1 MSLLYIGHSRASSLT
16 TRKLY
21 GDGTAIWS
29 RDHGNDVAAV
39 AVDSDGNVY
48 TAGRSATSGYYN
60 AIRKYTSAGTAITD
74 GWPVNIGNANQA
86 TSLAVDSA
94 GAVYVGSLWSSSSS
108 RGVQKYASTGGSVVW
123 QSNIGHSVYGLAIAD
138 DGHVIAVGARI
149 SNNTIRKLNASSG
162 AQIWAADHGAITR
175 AVAVDGDGNIY
186 TGGDASS
193 SVTTRKWDTD
203 GTEITADDW
212 PINGGDGVYAVAVRG
227 AMLVTGGLRTSS
239 LTTLAYATADGTLLW
254 SADHGDTV
262 QAVAIDDTDAIYAGG
277 VYVSGVFLR
286 KYLSDGTPVTG
297 ITWPSVVVNALV
309 ATSTPPLIT
318 TPPGLAMPLALA
330 IPTLEVATL
339 APALALPLAMAIPT
353 MTAALLPPDWSGP
366 PAQTLYRCYLTGG
379 SSLIELPMASFQCRR
394 RLGDST
400 WLVLEVPVDR
410 SEWATVLT
418 LTPQKQVVIYA
429 GVRAANGQ
437 ETMGEFLRAWLT
449 EIERSRDPSHTRLH
463 LTGRIIPTP
472 YTSQTRTLQAI
483 TQLRKVDGRWRVTC
497 AVDPLLRPNDTAYFG
512 ENSMVVGA
520 LVYRISPALAEMT
533 VEELG

>member
-60 AIRKYTSAGTAITD
+60 AIRKYTSAGTAVTD

-86 TSLAVDSA
+86 TSLAVDGS

-108 RGVQKYASTGGSVVW
+108 RAVQKYASTGGSVVW

-175 AVAVDGDGNIY
+175 AVAVDDDGAIY

-193 SVTTRKWDTD
+193 SVTTRKWNTG
-203 GTEITADDW
+203 GTEITTDDW
-212 PINGGDGVYAVAVRG
+212 PVNGGDAVYAVAVRDG
-227 AMLVTGGLRTSS
+227 LLVTGGLRTSS
-239 LTTLAYATADGTLLW
+239 LTTRAYDTADGTVLW
-254 SADHGDTV
+254 TADHGDVV
-262 QAVAIDDTDAIYAGG
+262 QAVAIDDTGAVYAGG

-286 KYLSDGTPVTG
+286 KYLSDGTPVT
-297 ITWPSVVVNALV
+297 ITWPAVVINALV
-309 ATSTPPLIT
+309 ATASPPLIT
-318 TPPGLAMPLALA
+318 TAPGLSLPLALA
-330 IPTLEVATL
+330 IPTTDVATL
-339 APALALPLAMAIPT
+339 APALALPLAI
-353 MTAALLPPDWSGP
+353 AAPSLTLPPSPPDWRGG
-366 PAQTLYRCYLTGG
+366 PAQTIYRCYLTGG
-379 SSLIELPMASFQCRR
+379 PALIELPLAAFQCRR

-400 WLVLEVPVDR
+400 WLVLEVPADR
-410 SEWATVLT
+410 AEWATLLT
-418 LTPQKQVVIYA
+418 LTPLKQVVIYA
-429 GVRAANGQ
+429 GVRTADGT
-437 ETMGEFLRAWLT
+437 ETLGEFLRAWLT
-449 EIERSRDPSHTRLH
+449 EIERERNPHHAGLH
-463 LTGRIIPTP
+463 LTGRIVPTP
-472 YTSQTRTLQAI
+472 YTSQTRTLRAI
-483 TQLRKVDGRWRVTC
+483 TALRKVEGRWRVTC
-497 AVDPLLRPNDTAYFG
+497 AVDPLLRPNDTALFG
-512 ENSMVVGA
+512 ESSMAVGA
-520 LVYRISPALAEMT
+520 LAYRISPDLAEMT
-533 VEELG
+533 VEELA